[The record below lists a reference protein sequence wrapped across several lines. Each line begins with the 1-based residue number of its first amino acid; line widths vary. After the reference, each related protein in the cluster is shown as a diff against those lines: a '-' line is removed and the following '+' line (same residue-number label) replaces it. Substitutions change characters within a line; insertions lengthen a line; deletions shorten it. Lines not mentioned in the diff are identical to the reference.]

1 MREQDSS
8 WGSRQQGG
16 QAGAG
21 TAAATP
27 RLVSL
32 VRPADTPS
40 LLPLAPGALCPALC
54 SQEQLHRLLA
64 AAQRLPVELRIQL
77 ELHARSEPADCWHKQ
92 LTQRLQLEQERLL
105 AQPTAQPAAHSMFG
119 SVVSAPI
126 TRRPAAALPQ
136 GSLKVVAS
144 S

>member
-1 MREQDSS
+1 
-8 WGSRQQGG
+8 
-16 QAGAG
+16 
-21 TAAATP
+21 
-27 RLVSL
+27 

-105 AQPTAQPAAHSMFG
+105 AQPTAQPAEHSMFG